1 MNKLSNKG
9 LKRQPKHHNIRAYWE
24 GRDEVE
30 FFNPNWNETNWS
42 CFACGIE
49 CIGYIDAAH
58 IDAEKYSVKGYRRG
72 HEDNFHLLCRPC
84 HSASERLRGNAYW
97 YWLHLKAITHERG
110 LIIDVTVLDPYKLES
125 GYSLG
130 DGYMKKYYALT
141 SISFLEQASRQ
152 HIQGGAFRDGRPY
165 KEDIVFDLEGHKTGL
180 CKNWYEDIDWDWTW
194 NERLEYVR
202 EVLA

>member
-1 MNKLSNKG
+1 MSKLSNKG

-24 GRDEVE
+24 DRDEVE

-49 CIGYIDAAH
+49 CVGYIDAAH
-58 IDAEKYSVKGYRRG
+58 IDPEKYSVKGYRRG

-110 LIIDVTVLDPYKLES
+110 LIRDVTMLDPYRSEHH
-125 GYSLG
+125 YFEN
-130 DGYMKKYYALT
+130 GYMKEYYAVT
-141 SISFLEQASRQ
+141 SITYLEKTSRK
-152 HIQGGAFRDGRPY
+152 HIEGGVFRDGRPY
-165 KEDIVFDLEGHKTGL
+165 KEDVGFDLAGFGDDH
-180 CKNWYEDIDWDWTW
+180 TW
-194 NERLEYVR
+194 NEHIRDIVR
-202 EVLA
+202 PVLA